1 MANSPD
7 PSNSSPAS
15 DAPKR
20 GLFSRK
26 PKEAKAKKPSR
37 LKQIG
42 EVFQMTRRH
51 DPMVPW
57 LMLLAFLGVV
67 AVSLLVGFLLDNWI
81 TGLIIGIALGA
92 LAATLILSRRAERAA
107 FAQIENQPGAS
118 GAALGTL
125 KRGWITEDQPVAV
138 NPRTQDAVFRA
149 IGRPGVVL
157 VSEGPSNRVKPLVDA
172 ERKRLARILPN
183 VTIHVIESG
192 RGEGQ
197 VPLSQIARKM
207 NKLKGELTKTEV
219 SAVSKRISSLGGR
232 LPIPKGIDP
241 YKARPDRKRPAD
253 ARRAA
258 VPHAQTELP
267 AVQNRPG
274 SRPPQAASRGVSFTA
289 RLGRD
294 AGQPGHDAIPDSA
307 PPDARTQENRM
318 KLPSTATMIRIFRG
332 LAIAEAFSWAAL
344 LLGMVLKWITRT
356 TELGVEIAGPI
367 HGAFFIGYAIAALS
381 LWANA
386 ALAVPGCLALRALRR
401 LPLRDGLV

>member
-7 PSNSSPAS
+7 SSNPTPAAS

-26 PKEAKAKKPSR
+26 PKEAKVKKPSR
-37 LKQIG
+37 LKQIN

-51 DPMVPW
+51 DPMVVW
-57 LMLLAFLGVV
+57 LMLLSFLGVV
-67 AVSLLVGFLLDNWI
+67 AVSFLVGYLLENWI
-81 TGLIIGIALGA
+81 TGLIIGVPLGL

-157 VSEGPSNRVKPLVDA
+157 VSEGPTHRVRPLVDA

-183 VTIHVIESG
+183 VTVHVIETG

-197 VPLSQIARKM
+197 VPLSQVAKKM
-207 NKLKGELTKTEV
+207 NKLDKELTKLEV
-219 SAVSKRISSLGGR
+219 SAVSKRISSLGNR

-241 YKARPDRKRPAD
+241 YKARPDRKA
-253 ARRAA
+253 AR
-258 VPHAQTELP
+258 
-267 AVQNRPG
+267 
-274 SRPPQAASRGVSFTA
+274 
-289 RLGRD
+289 GR
-294 AGQPGHDAIPDSA
+294 
-307 PPDARTQENRM
+307 
-318 KLPSTATMIRIFRG
+318 
-332 LAIAEAFSWAAL
+332 
-344 LLGMVLKWITRT
+344 
-356 TELGVEIAGPI
+356 
-367 HGAFFIGYAIAALS
+367 
-381 LWANA
+381 
-386 ALAVPGCLALRALRR
+386 
-401 LPLRDGLV
+401 

>member
-7 PSNSSPAS
+7 SSKPTPAAS

-26 PKEAKAKKPSR
+26 PKEAKVKKPSR
-37 LKQIG
+37 LKQIN

-51 DPMVPW
+51 DPMVVW
-57 LMLLAFLGVV
+57 LMLLSFLGVV
-67 AVSLLVGFLLDNWI
+67 AVSFLVGYLLENWI
-81 TGLIIGIALGA
+81 TGLIIGIPLGL

-157 VSEGPSNRVKPLVDA
+157 VSEGPSHRVRPLVDA

-197 VPLSQIARKM
+197 VPISQVAKKM
-207 NKLKGELTKTEV
+207 GKLKNELTKLEV
-219 SAVSKRISSLGGR
+219 SAVSKRISSLGTR

-241 YKARPDRKRPAD
+241 YKARP
-253 ARRAA
+253 
-258 VPHAQTELP
+258 
-267 AVQNRPG
+267 NR
-274 SRPPQAASRGVSFTA
+274 
-289 RLGRD
+289 GR
-294 AGQPGHDAIPDSA
+294 
-307 PPDARTQENRM
+307 
-318 KLPSTATMIRIFRG
+318 
-332 LAIAEAFSWAAL
+332 
-344 LLGMVLKWITRT
+344 
-356 TELGVEIAGPI
+356 
-367 HGAFFIGYAIAALS
+367 
-381 LWANA
+381 
-386 ALAVPGCLALRALRR
+386 
-401 LPLRDGLV
+401 

>member
-1 MANSPD
+1 MAKSPD
-7 PSNSSPAS
+7 PSNPTPAAA

-51 DPMVPW
+51 DPKVPW

-67 AVSLLVGFLLDNWI
+67 AVSFLVGFLLQNPI
-81 TGLIIGIALGA
+81 TGLIIGIPLGL
-92 LAATLILSRRAERAA
+92 LAATFILSRRAERAA

-125 KRGWITEDQPVAV
+125 RRGWITEDQPVAV

-157 VSEGPSNRVKPLVDA
+157 VSEGPSHRVKPLIDG

-183 VTIHVIESG
+183 VTIHVIETG

-197 VPLSQIARKM
+197 VPISQVAKTM
-207 NKLKGELTKTEV
+207 GKLKSELTKVEV
-219 SAVSKRISSLGGR
+219 SAVSKRIASLGTR

-241 YKARPDRKRPAD
+241 YKARPDRKA
-253 ARRAA
+253 AR
-258 VPHAQTELP
+258 
-267 AVQNRPG
+267 
-274 SRPPQAASRGVSFTA
+274 
-289 RLGRD
+289 GR
-294 AGQPGHDAIPDSA
+294 
-307 PPDARTQENRM
+307 
-318 KLPSTATMIRIFRG
+318 
-332 LAIAEAFSWAAL
+332 
-344 LLGMVLKWITRT
+344 
-356 TELGVEIAGPI
+356 
-367 HGAFFIGYAIAALS
+367 
-381 LWANA
+381 
-386 ALAVPGCLALRALRR
+386 
-401 LPLRDGLV
+401 

>member
-7 PSNSSPAS
+7 SSSSSPAS

-67 AVSLLVGFLLDNWI
+67 AVSLLVGFLLDNWV

-92 LAATLILSRRAERAA
+92 IAATLILSRRAERAA
-107 FAQIENQPGAS
+107 FAQIEGQPGAS

-197 VPLSQIARKM
+197 VPLSEIAKKM

-241 YKARPDRKRPAD
+241 YKARP
-253 ARRAA
+253 
-258 VPHAQTELP
+258 T
-267 AVQNRPG
+267 
-274 SRPPQAASRGVSFTA
+274 RG
-289 RLGRD
+289 R
-294 AGQPGHDAIPDSA
+294 
-307 PPDARTQENRM
+307 
-318 KLPSTATMIRIFRG
+318 
-332 LAIAEAFSWAAL
+332 
-344 LLGMVLKWITRT
+344 
-356 TELGVEIAGPI
+356 
-367 HGAFFIGYAIAALS
+367 
-381 LWANA
+381 
-386 ALAVPGCLALRALRR
+386 
-401 LPLRDGLV
+401 

>member
-7 PSNSSPAS
+7 SSKNTPAAA

-26 PKEAKAKKPSR
+26 PKAPKVKKPSR

-42 EVFQMTRRH
+42 EVFNMTRRH

-57 LMLLAFLGVV
+57 LMLLVFLGVV
-67 AVSLLVGFLLDNWI
+67 ALSLLVGLWLENWI
-81 TGLIIGIALGA
+81 TGLIIGIPLG
-92 LAATLILSRRAERAA
+92 LLGATLILSRRAERAA

-157 VSEGPSNRVKPLVDA
+157 VSEGPSHRVKPLVDA

-183 VTIHVIESG
+183 VTVHVIESG

-197 VPLSQIARKM
+197 VPISQVAKKM
-207 NKLKGELTKTEV
+207 GKLKKELTKLEV
-219 SAVSKRISSLGGR
+219 NAVSKRISSLGNR

-241 YKARPDRKRPAD
+241 YKARP
-253 ARRAA
+253 
-258 VPHAQTELP
+258 
-267 AVQNRPG
+267 NR
-274 SRPPQAASRGVSFTA
+274 
-289 RLGRD
+289 GR
-294 AGQPGHDAIPDSA
+294 
-307 PPDARTQENRM
+307 
-318 KLPSTATMIRIFRG
+318 
-332 LAIAEAFSWAAL
+332 
-344 LLGMVLKWITRT
+344 
-356 TELGVEIAGPI
+356 
-367 HGAFFIGYAIAALS
+367 
-381 LWANA
+381 
-386 ALAVPGCLALRALRR
+386 
-401 LPLRDGLV
+401 

>member
-1 MANSPD
+1 MAKSPD
-7 PSNSSPAS
+7 SSNTTPAAA

-26 PKEAKAKKPSR
+26 PKEAKVKKPSR

-42 EVFQMTRRH
+42 EVFKMTRRH

-67 AVSLLVGFLLDNWI
+67 AVSLLVGLLLENWI
-81 TGLIIGIALGA
+81 TGLIIGIPLGL

-157 VSEGPSNRVKPLVDA
+157 VSEGPTHRVKPLVDA

-183 VTIHVIESG
+183 VTVHVIESG

-197 VPLSQIARKM
+197 VPISQVAKKM
-207 NKLKGELTKTEV
+207 NKLNKELTKT
-219 SAVSKRISSLGGR
+219 RGQ
-232 LPIPKGIDP
+232 
-241 YKARPDRKRPAD
+241 
-253 ARRAA
+253 RR
-258 VPHAQTELP
+258 
-267 AVQNRPG
+267 VQ
-274 SRPPQAASRGVSFTA
+274 AHLV
-289 RLGRD
+289 
-294 AGQPGHDAIPDSA
+294 AGQPPPHPQGHRPLQG
-307 PPDARTQENRM
+307 PP
-318 KLPSTATMIRIFRG
+318 PSRG
-332 LAIAEAFSWAAL
+332 
-344 LLGMVLKWITRT
+344 R
-356 TELGVEIAGPI
+356 
-367 HGAFFIGYAIAALS
+367 
-381 LWANA
+381 
-386 ALAVPGCLALRALRR
+386 
-401 LPLRDGLV
+401 

>member
-7 PSNSSPAS
+7 SSKPTPAAS

-26 PKEAKAKKPSR
+26 PKEAKVKKPSR
-37 LKQIG
+37 LKQINQ
-42 EVFQMTRRH
+42 VFQMTRRH
-51 DPMVPW
+51 DPMVVW
-57 LMLLAFLGVV
+57 MMVLAFLGVV
-67 AVSLLVGFLLDNWI
+67 AVSFLVGFLLENWI
-81 TGLIIGIALGA
+81 TGLIIGIPLGL

-157 VSEGPSNRVKPLVDA
+157 VSEGPTHRVRPLVEA
-172 ERKRLARILPN
+172 ERKKLVRILPN

-197 VPLSQIARKM
+197 VPISQVAKKM
-207 NKLKGELTKTEV
+207 NKLNKELTKTEV

-241 YKARPDRKRPAD
+241 YKARP
-253 ARRAA
+253 
-258 VPHAQTELP
+258 Q
-267 AVQNRPG
+267 
-274 SRPPQAASRGVSFTA
+274 RG
-289 RLGRD
+289 R
-294 AGQPGHDAIPDSA
+294 
-307 PPDARTQENRM
+307 
-318 KLPSTATMIRIFRG
+318 
-332 LAIAEAFSWAAL
+332 
-344 LLGMVLKWITRT
+344 
-356 TELGVEIAGPI
+356 
-367 HGAFFIGYAIAALS
+367 
-381 LWANA
+381 
-386 ALAVPGCLALRALRR
+386 
-401 LPLRDGLV
+401 

>member
-7 PSNSSPAS
+7 SSKPTPAAS

-26 PKEAKAKKPSR
+26 PKEAKVKKPSR
-37 LKQIG
+37 LKQIN

-67 AVSLLVGFLLDNWI
+67 AVSLIIGLVLENWI
-81 TGLIIGIALGA
+81 TGLIIGIPLGL

-157 VSEGPSNRVKPLVDA
+157 VSEGPTHRVRPLVDA

-183 VTIHVIESG
+183 VTVHVIESG

-197 VPLSQIARKM
+197 VPLSQIAKKM
-207 NKLKGELTKTEV
+207 NKLDKELTKLEV
-219 SAVSKRISSLGGR
+219 SAVSKRISSLGNR

-241 YKARPDRKRPAD
+241 YKARPDRKA
-253 ARRAA
+253 AR
-258 VPHAQTELP
+258 
-267 AVQNRPG
+267 
-274 SRPPQAASRGVSFTA
+274 
-289 RLGRD
+289 GR
-294 AGQPGHDAIPDSA
+294 
-307 PPDARTQENRM
+307 
-318 KLPSTATMIRIFRG
+318 
-332 LAIAEAFSWAAL
+332 
-344 LLGMVLKWITRT
+344 
-356 TELGVEIAGPI
+356 
-367 HGAFFIGYAIAALS
+367 
-381 LWANA
+381 
-386 ALAVPGCLALRALRR
+386 
-401 LPLRDGLV
+401 

>member
-7 PSNSSPAS
+7 SSSSSPAS

-67 AVSLLVGFLLDNWI
+67 AASLLVGFLLDNWI

-92 LAATLILSRRAERAA
+92 IAATLILSRRAERAA
-107 FAQIENQPGAS
+107 FAQIEGQPGAS

-172 ERKRLARILPN
+172 ERKRLSRILPN

-197 VPLSQIARKM
+197 VPLSQLAKKM

-241 YKARPDRKRPAD
+241 YKARP
-253 ARRAA
+253 
-258 VPHAQTELP
+258 T
-267 AVQNRPG
+267 
-274 SRPPQAASRGVSFTA
+274 RG
-289 RLGRD
+289 R
-294 AGQPGHDAIPDSA
+294 
-307 PPDARTQENRM
+307 
-318 KLPSTATMIRIFRG
+318 
-332 LAIAEAFSWAAL
+332 
-344 LLGMVLKWITRT
+344 
-356 TELGVEIAGPI
+356 
-367 HGAFFIGYAIAALS
+367 
-381 LWANA
+381 
-386 ALAVPGCLALRALRR
+386 
-401 LPLRDGLV
+401 

>member
-7 PSNSSPAS
+7 SSNSSPAS
-15 DAPKR
+15 DASKR

-26 PKEAKAKKPSR
+26 PKEATAKKPNR

-67 AVSLLVGFLLDNWI
+67 AVSLLVGFLLENWV

-92 LAATLILSRRAERAA
+92 IAATLILSRRAERAA
-107 FAQIENQPGAS
+107 FAQIEGQPGAS

-197 VPLSQIARKM
+197 VPLSQIAKKM

-241 YKARPDRKRPAD
+241 YKARPDRKA
-253 ARRAA
+253 AR
-258 VPHAQTELP
+258 
-267 AVQNRPG
+267 
-274 SRPPQAASRGVSFTA
+274 
-289 RLGRD
+289 GR
-294 AGQPGHDAIPDSA
+294 
-307 PPDARTQENRM
+307 
-318 KLPSTATMIRIFRG
+318 
-332 LAIAEAFSWAAL
+332 
-344 LLGMVLKWITRT
+344 
-356 TELGVEIAGPI
+356 
-367 HGAFFIGYAIAALS
+367 
-381 LWANA
+381 
-386 ALAVPGCLALRALRR
+386 
-401 LPLRDGLV
+401 

>member
-7 PSNSSPAS
+7 SSKPTPAAS

-26 PKEAKAKKPSR
+26 PKEAKVKKPSR
-37 LKQIG
+37 LKQIN

-51 DPMVPW
+51 DPMVVW
-57 LMLLAFLGVV
+57 LMLLSFLGVV
-67 AVSLLVGFLLDNWI
+67 AVSFLVGYLLENWI
-81 TGLIIGIALGA
+81 TGLIIGIPLGL

-157 VSEGPSNRVKPLVDA
+157 VSEGPTHRVRPLVDA

-183 VTIHVIESG
+183 VTVHVIETG

-197 VPLSQIARKM
+197 VPISQVAKKM
-207 NKLKGELTKTEV
+207 NKLDKELTKLEV
-219 SAVSKRISSLGGR
+219 SAVSKRISSLGNR

-241 YKARPDRKRPAD
+241 YKARPDRKA
-253 ARRAA
+253 AR
-258 VPHAQTELP
+258 
-267 AVQNRPG
+267 
-274 SRPPQAASRGVSFTA
+274 
-289 RLGRD
+289 GR
-294 AGQPGHDAIPDSA
+294 
-307 PPDARTQENRM
+307 
-318 KLPSTATMIRIFRG
+318 
-332 LAIAEAFSWAAL
+332 
-344 LLGMVLKWITRT
+344 
-356 TELGVEIAGPI
+356 
-367 HGAFFIGYAIAALS
+367 
-381 LWANA
+381 
-386 ALAVPGCLALRALRR
+386 
-401 LPLRDGLV
+401 

>member
-7 PSNSSPAS
+7 SSNSSPAS

-26 PKEAKAKKPSR
+26 PKAAKVKKPSR
-37 LKQIG
+37 LKQIR

-67 AVSLLVGFLLDNWI
+67 AVSFGVGFLLENWI
-81 TGLIIGIALGA
+81 TGLIIGIPLGL

-157 VSEGPSNRVKPLVDA
+157 VSEGPSSRVKPLVDA

-183 VTIHVIESG
+183 VTIHVLESG

-197 VPLSQIARKM
+197 VPLSQLAKKM
-207 NKLKGELTKTEV
+207 NKLDKELTKVEV
-219 SAVSKRISSLGGR
+219 SAVSKRISSLGSR

-241 YKARPDRKRPAD
+241 YKARPDRKA
-253 ARRAA
+253 AR
-258 VPHAQTELP
+258 
-267 AVQNRPG
+267 
-274 SRPPQAASRGVSFTA
+274 
-289 RLGRD
+289 GR
-294 AGQPGHDAIPDSA
+294 
-307 PPDARTQENRM
+307 
-318 KLPSTATMIRIFRG
+318 
-332 LAIAEAFSWAAL
+332 
-344 LLGMVLKWITRT
+344 
-356 TELGVEIAGPI
+356 
-367 HGAFFIGYAIAALS
+367 
-381 LWANA
+381 
-386 ALAVPGCLALRALRR
+386 
-401 LPLRDGLV
+401 